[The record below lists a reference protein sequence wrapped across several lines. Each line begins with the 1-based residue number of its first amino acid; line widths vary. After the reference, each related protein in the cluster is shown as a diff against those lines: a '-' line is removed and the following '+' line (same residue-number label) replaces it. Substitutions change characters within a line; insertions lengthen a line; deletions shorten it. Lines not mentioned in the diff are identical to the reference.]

1 MSTLLLFLSQ
11 LYGAGG
17 GNPLLWFLPGGSVRK
32 WGSHGHCLPL
42 PHGSPGLLLPFSMFS
57 GCSQLSS
64 LALLALFL
72 GLNTGQ
78 PSPGTLAACQLL
90 AKAVATR
97 CTFGKNTTAHG
108 SRLMAPVC
116 PEPEPLE

>member
-1 MSTLLLFLSQ
+1 MSTLLLFPSQ

-17 GNPLLWFLPGGSVRK
+17 GNPLLQFLPGGSVRK

-78 PSPGTLAACQLL
+78 PSPGTLAACQSS
-90 AKAVATR
+90 
-97 CTFGKNTTAHG
+97 GH
-108 SRLMAPVC
+108 
-116 PEPEPLE
+116 PLYLREEYNSAWQQTDGPSLP